1 MPEGE
6 EREKGTEPVQ
16 TKSRREL
23 PKPMGRWIFESKKLA
38 EHLVSQSKKAF
49 SKAYVKTVKN

>member
-16 TKSRREL
+16 TNSQREL

-38 EHLVSQSKKAF
+38 EHLVSIQKGLL
-49 SKAYVKTVKN
+49 